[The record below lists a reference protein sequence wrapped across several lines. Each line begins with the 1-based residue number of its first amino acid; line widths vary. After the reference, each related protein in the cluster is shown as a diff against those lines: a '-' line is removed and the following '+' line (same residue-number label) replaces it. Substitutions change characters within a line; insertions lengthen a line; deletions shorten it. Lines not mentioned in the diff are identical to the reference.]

1 MQRLIHN
8 LSELYDKKIAIV
20 GLGKSGI
27 ALVKLLS
34 ALDVKVIVNDKK
46 PVDEIE
52 KDLSSISDKIY
63 RIFGGKHPPEAFIEA
78 QLIVVSPGVP
88 ISTPSIVSA
97 IYRGIPVIGEIELS
111 WEILTLLKPDIKI
124 IGITGSNGKSTT
136 STLTYEFLKKDG
148 KRVVL
153 AGNIGFPMA
162 EVVYEIYNKK
172 IDIDYLVLELSS
184 FQLESIKNFKVHSA
198 AILNITPDH
207 MDRYSGMKEYIEAK
221 AKIFQNQGGDD
232 FLILNMDDKNT
243 ISSIKHLRDV
253 YLKKEKLPH
262 ILYFSRFQ
270 KVYGAFLEKE
280 TVRFHVREE
289 LSEDIKREMENTVL
303 PVNSFKIKG
312 VHNIENIM
320 AASLLA
326 FSVGCT
332 ADSIKEVVKEFPGLP
347 HRMELVREI
356 DGVSY
361 INDSKGTNVDAVAKS
376 LDSFSGNV
384 ILIAGGRDK
393 DGDFTAL
400 KEVVQKK
407 VKALILIG
415 EASQKIANALGEV
428 VNHYFEKDM
437 KSAVI
442 KAKDIAQRG
451 DIVLLSPGC
460 ASFDMFKNFEHRGEI
475 FKEIVNSL

>member
-1 MQRLIHN
+1 MQRLIHS
-8 LSELYDKKIAIV
+8 LSELKDKKIAIV

-27 ALVKLLS
+27 SLVKLL
-34 ALDVKVIVNDKK
+34 ATFGAKLIVNDKK
-46 PVDEIE
+46 KEKEIDE
-52 KDLSSISDKIY
+52 DLSYLSNKVY
-63 RIFGGKHPPEAFIEA
+63 KIFGGGHPPEAFSEA
-78 QLIVVSPGVP
+78 ELIVVSPGVP
-88 ISTPSIVSA
+88 LSTPSIVSA
-97 IYRGIPVIGEIELS
+97 IYNGIPVIGEIELS
-111 WEILTLLKPDIKI
+111 WEILNILKSDIKI

-136 STLTYEFLKKDG
+136 STLVYEFLKKDG
-148 KRVVL
+148 KKVAL

-162 EVVYEIYNKK
+162 EVVYEIYRGQ

-184 FQLESIKNFKVHSA
+184 FQLEGIKNFKVHSA

-243 ISSIKHLRDV
+243 VSSIEYLRNI
-253 YLKKEKLPH
+253 YLKKGKLPH
-262 ILYFSRFQ
+262 VFYFSRLQ
-270 KVYGAFLEKE
+270 KVYGAFLEND

-289 LSEDIKREMENTVL
+289 LSEDIKKEMENTVL

-326 FSVGCT
+326 FSAGCRGE
-332 ADSIKEVVKEFPGLP
+332 AIKGVLTEFPGLP

-356 DGVSY
+356 EGVSY

-376 LDSFSGNV
+376 LESFPGNV

-393 DGDFTAL
+393 DSDFTIL
-400 KEVVQKK
+400 KDIVQKK

-428 VNHYFEKDM
+428 VQHYFEKDM

-442 KAKDIAQRG
+442 KAKNIATQG
-451 DIVLLSPGC
+451 DVVLLSPGC
-460 ASFDMFKNFEHRGEI
+460 ASFDMFRNFEHRGDV